1 LENVLRSVIGID
13 STTTI
18 LSVAY
23 DTKHLLQL
31 SYS

>member
-1 LENVLRSVIGID
+1 LENVLASVIGID
-13 STTTI
+13 STSI